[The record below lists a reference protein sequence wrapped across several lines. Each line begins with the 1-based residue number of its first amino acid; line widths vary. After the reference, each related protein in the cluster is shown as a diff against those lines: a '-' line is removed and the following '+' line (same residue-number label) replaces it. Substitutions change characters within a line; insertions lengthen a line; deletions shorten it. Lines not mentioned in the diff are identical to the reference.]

1 MNKQRRPIMIGLDIG
16 TSHVIAIA
24 AILNEKGKLEILGYG
39 RSESFGIENGVV
51 LNIDQCM
58 HSIENAIENCKAG
71 NAELDIKDIYL
82 CIGDNHI
89 KAIHTRGERL
99 RKNAETEIS
108 AMEIDM
114 LVNEQYKAFI
124 PEHEQVISII
134 PYHFTINNKVI
145 SFDPVG
151 MSGAKLGASFH
162 ILTADK
168 NAVRNI
174 ERSVI
179 KAGLHVKEHF
189 VKPIVVAE
197 GLIDDED
204 KEAGVA
210 VVDIGGSTTGITV
223 FHDGVL
229 KHVTVVPIGGNNITN
244 DIRLGL
250 GLLRSQAEQL
260 KVIYGM
266 AVSTHT
272 DLHATITVPGAR
284 GMQAKEILLKSL
296 AVIIEEAM
304 QEILDYVVCFLKQ
317 KNIAHE
323 LNGGIILTGGGSQ
336 LKNIKSLAEQMTG
349 MSVRLANISE
359 NLEENELS
367 KVLNN
372 SCSACLG
379 LLLHVGRI
387 LNKPVDI
394 VPLAEE
400 IVDKKLEAILA
411 ATNDNESA
419 MHATVGF
426 AIEDEN
432 LPRKNKRINRFMDIL
447 KEKFMG
453 LFEEVEDEKA
463 MRNKL

>member
-1 MNKQRRPIMIGLDIG
+1 MNNFKRPIMIGLDVG

-24 AILNEKGKLEILGYG
+24 ASMNAKGKLEILGYG

-58 HSIENAIENCKAG
+58 HSIVNAIDNCKAG
-71 NAELDIKDIYL
+71 NSDLDVHDVYL

-89 KAIHTRGERL
+89 KAINTRGEKV
-99 RKNAETEIS
+99 RKNPEMEIS
-108 AMEIDM
+108 ALELEM
-114 LVNEQYKAFI
+114 LISEQYKSYI
-124 PEHEQVISII
+124 PENEQVISII
-134 PYHFTINNKVI
+134 PYHFTINGKLI
-145 SFDPVG
+145 SLDPVG
-151 MSGAKLGASFH
+151 MSGMKLGASFH
-162 ILTADK
+162 LLTADK
-168 NAVRNI
+168 NAVRNL
-174 ERSVI
+174 ERSVV
-179 KAGLHVKEHF
+179 KAGLNIKKYF
-189 VKPIVVAE
+189 VKPLVVAE
-197 GLIDDED
+197 GLIDYED

-272 DLHATITVPGAR
+272 DPNATITVPGSR

-304 QEILDYVVCFLKQ
+304 QEILDYVVCYLKQ

-323 LNGGIILTGGGSQ
+323 LHAGIILTGGGAQ
-336 LKNIKSLAEQMTG
+336 LKNIKSLAERMTG
-349 MSVRLANISE
+349 MSIRIANINE
-359 NLEENELS
+359 FLEENELS
-367 KVLNN
+367 RVLNN

-379 LLLHVGRI
+379 LLLQVGKEINR
-387 LNKPVDI
+387 PHEM
-394 VPLAEE
+394 VPLAVDEE
-400 IVDKKLEAILA
+400 LNVKVQGQIAVPVLERNGTMQGIP
-411 ATNDNESA
+411 
-419 MHATVGF
+419 
-426 AIEDEN
+426 IEEEV

-453 LFEEVEDEKA
+453 LFEEVEEEKE
-463 MRNKL
+463 NKKN